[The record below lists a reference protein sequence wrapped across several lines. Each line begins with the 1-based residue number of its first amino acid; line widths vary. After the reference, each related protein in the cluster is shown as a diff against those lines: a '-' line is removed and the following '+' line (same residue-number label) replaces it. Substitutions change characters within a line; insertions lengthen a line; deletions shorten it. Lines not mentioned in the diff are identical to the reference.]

1 MDLHGFFGLTLLQ
14 DPCACRQLLE
24 GKFLYVHSYWK
35 LGLQSP
41 ELNVSKG
48 SMEWSISGR
57 KWQPTSIPRA
67 WKWLDIK
74 QYVAWPTWRVE
85 ILYELPSCSH
95 QLMQGSFEPCL
106 VNALEV
112 FMIWPN
118 YSTCWSL
125 NLVKA
130 QRSQSFWHSHHTLLW
145 IEKLHHSAW
154 NSVNWTY
161 WYTPPVH

>member
-85 ILYELPSCSH
+85 ILYELY
-95 QLMQGSFEPCL
+95 QLFSSTDARVIWTLPGEWTGSVHDLTKLLNMLVFELGESAKLLALTPYAPL
-106 VNALEV
+106 DWNA
-112 FMIWPN
+112 P
-118 YSTCWSL
+118 
-125 NLVKA
+125 
-130 QRSQSFWHSHHTLLW
+130 
-145 IEKLHHSAW
+145 
-154 NSVNWTY
+154 
-161 WYTPPVH
+161 